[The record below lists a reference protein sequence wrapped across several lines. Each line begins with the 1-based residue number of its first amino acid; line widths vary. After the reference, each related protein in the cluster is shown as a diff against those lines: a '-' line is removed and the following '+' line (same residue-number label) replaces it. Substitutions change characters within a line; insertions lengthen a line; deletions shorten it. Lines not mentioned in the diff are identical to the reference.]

1 MNNQINEFTQF
12 MINQNNQQ
20 REQFNI
26 TYPELPK
33 NEQQITLDPK
43 KEEQQDIQI
52 QTITQQQIPIEQ
64 QSKPIKKFTF
74 KKKE

>member
-26 TYPELPK
+26 PYPELPK
-33 NEQQITLDPK
+33 NEQQITEDTN
-43 KEEQQDIQI
+43 KEEQ
-52 QTITQQQIPIEQ
+52 
-64 QSKPIKKFTF
+64 
-74 KKKE
+74 

>member
-26 TYPELPK
+26 PYPELPK
-33 NEQQITLDPK
+33 NEQQITEDTN
-43 KEEQQDIQI
+43 KEEQQDTQI
-52 QTITQQQIPIEQ
+52 QTTQQQIPIEQ